1 VFVGSPLHQLIEIH
15 SQKKAGRKRSTSS
28 RRDANIPEGE
38 VTEKDVKEVDLE
50 SRLEDSAREKA
61 QLEKVNTTA
70 HINLPLLNVH
80 LEQCLDQALVNNE
93 VTEISNKTNL
103 QELQDVRETIS

>member
-1 VFVGSPLHQLIEIH
+1 MKSRLESRLILSAEVGQALLQRHEAYVRQLE
-15 SQKKAGRKRSTSS
+15 KKAGRKRSTSS

-61 QLEKVNTTA
+61 QLEK
-70 HINLPLLNVH
+70 
-80 LEQCLDQALVNNE
+80 CLDQALVNNE